1 MTKHTVLI
9 IGVWLIGTTPALL
22 RADSF
27 SISTFA
33 TGTAIGAT
41 QPDSV
46 SFGDNSLWIAYTNGA
61 ASDGSSGSSTVVQYS
76 LNRSITNKW
85 TITGNVDG
93 LRVAPDGTIWALQN
107 NDANAAVTLINPTTK
122 ATSTL
127 SWGSSYTANN
137 NAATRGFDDIA
148 FRGSQTFL
156 SETNPASGA
165 DPTVLKLSSPVSSPL
180 QVSPIANSTIT
191 GTNMATGKQGSTTI
205 TDPDSLILA
214 PNGDLVLTGE
224 ADQTMV
230 WIHNPGATNQNES
243 YLPLQGVNGNPD
255 DSVFPTSSAGTFYV
269 ADTGANKVYAI
280 SATGIAANQTFL
292 SVGTEFGLLNT
303 STGDV
308 TSILEGTSPHGAEF
322 VPAVTGVP
330 EPSCYAMLLGGLL
343 TMAGVVYRRRIRK
356 QA

>member
-1 MTKHTVLI
+1 MYKYRLALLGFLLI
-9 IGVWLIGTTPALL
+9 STTPALMT
-22 RADSF
+22 ADSF

-33 TGTAIGAT
+33 TGSTIGAT

-76 LNRSITNKW
+76 LSGSVTNKW

-93 LRVAPDGTIWALQN
+93 LRVALDGTVWALQN
-107 NDANAAVTLINPTTK
+107 NDANATTTLINPNTK
-122 ATSTL
+122 AVTSLT
-127 SWGSSYTANN
+127 WGSSYTANN
-137 NAATRGFDDIA
+137 NAVGRGFDDIA

-156 SETNPASGA
+156 SETNPATGN

-180 QVSPIANSTIT
+180 QVSPIVNSAIN

-230 WIHNPGATNQNES
+230 WIHNPGAANQSES

-269 ADTGANKVYAI
+269 
-280 SATGIAANQTFL
+280 
-292 SVGTEFGLLNT
+292 
-303 STGDV
+303 
-308 TSILEGTSPHGAEF
+308 
-322 VPAVTGVP
+322 
-330 EPSCYAMLLGGLL
+330 
-343 TMAGVVYRRRIRK
+343 
-356 QA
+356 